1 MVYTALAVIF
11 LCNEFAAAYAPTPA
25 EVPPP
30 VFTMSIGVKQN
41 TVKSGS
47 ETTIDI
53 VITNVSSKEIQVWR
67 ARRGPPPYTFL
78 VTDGRGKAAPLTP
91 MGEAI
96 RNGTFVFKGK
106 KGETRYMGGGSGS
119 FALVAPGATADDALV
134 ISDFVDLRQP
144 GRYAI
149 RLRREDPYTKVS
161 VESNSIM
168 LTVTHP
174 E

>member
-1 MVYTALAVIF
+1 MVYTALALIF
-11 LCNEFAAAYAPTPA
+11 MYNECAAAQAPTPP
-25 EVPPP
+25 EGPQP
-30 VFTMSIGVKQN
+30 VFTMSISVKQA

-53 VITNVSSKEIQVWR
+53 AITNVSGKEIQVWR
-67 ARRGPPPYTFL
+67 ARSGPPPYTFL
-78 VTDGRGKAAPLTP
+78 VTDRKGKAAPLTP

-106 KGETRYMGGGSGS
+106 NGETRYMGGGSGS
-119 FALVAPGATADDALV
+119 FAPVAGGATVGDALV
-134 ISDFVDLRQP
+134 ITDFVDLSRP
-144 GRYAI
+144 GRYTI

-161 VESNSIM
+161 VESNSIV
-168 LTVTHP
+168 LTVTQP